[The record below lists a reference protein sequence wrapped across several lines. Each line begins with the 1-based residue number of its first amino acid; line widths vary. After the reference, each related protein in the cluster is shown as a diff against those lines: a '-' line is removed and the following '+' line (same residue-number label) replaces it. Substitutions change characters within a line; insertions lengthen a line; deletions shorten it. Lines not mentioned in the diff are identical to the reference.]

1 MKPWGQSSKAFMVVR
16 ERSHLRQE
24 EVIDLCREKLATY
37 KGRIPAFLVSGLIND
52 GFTASGALAGC
63 GFTLVNIS
71 FSGKGLMRL
80 RVIVLVLAI
89 LAVLSVSTGGG
100 LYYLSLRKTVFNQA
114 EDHAG
119 TRLELLR
126 RQLTTFLSEHIRPV
140 KILAGLKELRMV
152 LETDD
157 PVARGN
163 VDSILDNFLKSL
175 NVEVCYLMDSK
186 GITIASSNRNDYD
199 SFVGKDFSFRP
210 YFKNAVT
217 GSAAVYLAQG
227 TTSRKR
233 GIYYSYPVYDRHAM
247 MIVGVAVIKSSVER
261 IESKL
266 FAGSEGVLLVTDA
279 NGVIFIA
286 NKPEMRFMLL
296 WALSRERIDA
306 INASRQF
313 GDGPWLWTG
322 FEKED
327 AQNAV
332 DRNGARFLYSD
343 MALDN
348 FPGWKIVH
356 LRSWEDIGKQLADP
370 FVRVIGPVI
379 VVIMLLVGISV
390 FILYHMAL
398 QEIIRRK
405 RAEKEL
411 RYSEERYRHIYNHTP
426 VMLHSIDTT
435 GRVIRVSDYWLDKM
449 GYERN
454 EVIGKALTGFYTESS
469 RKIAEELIFPVFF
482 KTGFCKDVPYTY
494 VKKNGEH
501 IEILLSCFGVRDDDG
516 KVVRSLAVSVD
527 VTEKNQVQKDLEQA
541 KEKLARY
548 SQDLEHQ
555 VETRTLELRKVRDT
569 LRQLSGKIMAA
580 HENERRKL
588 ARELHDHLGQI
599 LTALKMDTVWLEKN
613 LMVSNENAAL
623 RARRISSLIDDTIED
638 VRRMA
643 FRLRPG
649 VLDDLG
655 LVAALE
661 ILTRDFEDRSD
672 ISCIFRHDN
681 VPEVDDTLAT
691 SFYRIAQEAV
701 TNAVRHAGATSI
713 KVELKLTGGS
723 LVLCVTDNGSG
734 FIESD
739 QNESVGLGLT
749 GMKERATL
757 VGGDLLIDS
766 GHGQGTRVCCHV
778 KRE

>member
-1 MKPWGQSSKAFMVVR
+1 
-16 ERSHLRQE
+16 
-24 EVIDLCREKLATY
+24 
-37 KGRIPAFLVSGLIND
+37 
-52 GFTASGALAGC
+52 
-63 GFTLVNIS
+63 
-71 FSGKGLMRL
+71 MRL

-89 LAVLSVSTGGG
+89 LAFLSVSTGGG
-100 LYYLSLRKTVFNQA
+100 LYYLSLRKTVFSQA

-119 TRLELLR
+119 TRLELLQ

-157 PVARGN
+157 PVARAN

-175 NVEVCYLMDSK
+175 NVEVCYLMDAK
-186 GITIASSNRNDYD
+186 GMTIASSNRKDYD

-210 YFKNAVT
+210 YFQDALR

-247 MIVGVAVIKSSVER
+247 MIIGVAVIKSSVER

-322 FEKED
+322 FEKKD
-327 AQNAV
+327 GLNAR
-332 DRNGARFLYSD
+332 DRNGSRFLYSD

-356 LRSWEDIGKQLADP
+356 LRSWDDIGKHLADP
-370 FVRVIGPVI
+370 FIRVIGPVI
-379 VVIMLLVGISV
+379 VVILFLVGISV
-390 FILYHMAL
+390 VILYHMAL

-411 RYSEERYRHIYNHTP
+411 RYSEKRYRHIYNHTP

-435 GRVIRVSDYWLDKM
+435 GRIIRVSDYWLDKM
-449 GYERN
+449 GYQRN
-454 EVIGKALTGFYTESS
+454 EVIGKPLTGFYTEAS
-469 RKIAEELIFPVFF
+469 RQIAEDLIFPVFF

-501 IEILLSCFGVRDDDG
+501 IEILLSCFGVRDDEG

-580 HENERRKL
+580 HENERRKV

-613 LMVSNENAAL
+613 LLVSNENAAL

-672 ISCIFRHDN
+672 ISCLFHHEN

-691 SFYRIAQEAV
+691 AFYRIAQEAV

-713 KVELKLTGGS
+713 KVELTLTAGI
-723 LVLCVTDNGSG
+723 LLLCVTDNGSG
-734 FIESD
+734 FVEAEQNDSD
-739 QNESVGLGLT
+739 GLGLT
-749 GMKERATL
+749 GMKERAAL
-757 VGGDLLIDS
+757 VGGDLCIDS
-766 GHGQGTRVCCHV
+766 EHGQGTRVCCRV
-778 KRE
+778 KI

>member
-1 MKPWGQSSKAFMVVR
+1 
-16 ERSHLRQE
+16 
-24 EVIDLCREKLATY
+24 
-37 KGRIPAFLVSGLIND
+37 
-52 GFTASGALAGC
+52 
-63 GFTLVNIS
+63 
-71 FSGKGLMRL
+71 MRL

-89 LAVLSVSTGGG
+89 LAFLSVSAGGG
-100 LYYLSLRKTVFNQA
+100 LYYLSLRKMVFSQA
-114 EDHAG
+114 EDYAG
-119 TRLELLR
+119 TRLELLQ
-126 RQLTTFLSEHIRPV
+126 RQLTSFLSEHIRPV
-140 KILAGLKELRMV
+140 KLLASLKELRMV
-152 LETDD
+152 LEADD
-157 PVARGN
+157 PVARAN
-163 VDSILDNFLKSL
+163 VDSILDNFLNSL
-175 NVEVCYLMDSK
+175 NVEVCYLMDAK

-210 YFKNAVT
+210 YFQNALT

-247 MIVGVAVIKSSVER
+247 MIIGVAVIKSSVER

-296 WALSRERIDA
+296 WGLSRERIDA

-322 FEKED
+322 FEKKDEI
-327 AQNAV
+327 NAV
-332 DRNGARFLYSD
+332 DRNGAGFLYSD
-343 MALDN
+343 MALDK

-356 LRSWEDIGKQLADP
+356 LRSWEDIGKHLADP
-370 FVRVIGPVI
+370 FIQVIGPVI
-379 VVIMLLVGISV
+379 VVVLLFVGISV

-454 EVIGKALTGFYTESS
+454 EVIGKPLTGFYTESS
-469 RKIAEELIFPVFF
+469 RRIAEELIFPVFF

-580 HENERRKL
+580 HENERRKV

-613 LMVSNENAAL
+613 LMVSNETAAL
-623 RARRISSLIDDTIED
+623 RARRISALIDDTIED

-672 ISCIFRHDN
+672 ISCIFKHDN

-691 SFYRIAQEAV
+691 AFYRIAQEAV

-713 KVELKLTGGS
+713 TVELILTAGT
-723 LVLCVTDNGSG
+723 LLLCVTDNGSG
-734 FIESD
+734 FIEAEQNDSD
-739 QNESVGLGLT
+739 GLGLT
-749 GMKERATL
+749 GMKERAAL
-757 VGGDLLIDS
+757 VGGDLCIDS
-766 GHGQGTRVCCHV
+766 EHGQGTRVCCRV
-778 KRE
+778 KINGDAQSS

>member
-1 MKPWGQSSKAFMVVR
+1 
-16 ERSHLRQE
+16 
-24 EVIDLCREKLATY
+24 
-37 KGRIPAFLVSGLIND
+37 
-52 GFTASGALAGC
+52 
-63 GFTLVNIS
+63 
-71 FSGKGLMRL
+71 MRL

-89 LAVLSVSTGGG
+89 LAFLSVFTGGG
-100 LYYLSLRKTVFNQA
+100 LYYLSLRKTVFSQA

-119 TRLELLR
+119 TRLELLK

-140 KILAGLKELRMV
+140 KLLAGFKELRMV
-152 LETDD
+152 LEADD
-157 PVARGN
+157 PVSQAN
-163 VDSILDNFLKSL
+163 VEGILDNFLKSL
-175 NVEVCYLMDSK
+175 NVEVCYIMDAK

-210 YFKNAVT
+210 YFQNALS

-233 GIYYSYPVYDRHAM
+233 GIYYSYPVYDRHGM
-247 MIVGVAVIKSSVER
+247 MILGVAVIKSSVER

-266 FAGSEGVLLVTDA
+266 FAGSEGLLLITDA

-296 WALSRERIDA
+296 WELTRERIDA

-322 FEKED
+322 FKKKD
-327 AQNAV
+327 TMNAV
-332 DRNGARFLYSD
+332 DRNGAGFLYYD
-343 MALDN
+343 MKLDS

-356 LRSWEDIGKQLADP
+356 LRSWEDIRKPLAGP

-379 VVIMLLVGISV
+379 VVVMLLVGISV

-435 GRVIRVSDYWLDKM
+435 GRIIRVSDYWLDKM
-449 GYERN
+449 GFERD
-454 EVIGKALTGFYTESS
+454 EVIGKPLTGFYTKSS

-494 VKKNGEH
+494 VKKNGEY

-541 KEKLARY
+541 KEKLARH

-613 LMVSNENAAL
+613 LMASNENAAL

-638 VRRMA
+638 VRKMA

-672 ISCIFRHDN
+672 ISCIFHHDN

-691 SFYRIAQEAV
+691 AFYRIAQEAV
-701 TNAVRHAGATSI
+701 TNAVRHAGATLI
-713 KVELKLTGGS
+713 KVELTLTKSS
-723 LVLCVTDNGSG
+723 LLLCITDNGSG
-734 FIESD
+734 FIEAE
-739 QNESVGLGLT
+739 QNESDGLGLT
-749 GMKERATL
+749 GMKERAAL
-757 VGGDLLIDS
+757 VGGDLQIDS
-766 GHGQGTRVCCHV
+766 GHGGGTRVCCRV
-778 KRE
+778 KWE

>member
-1 MKPWGQSSKAFMVVR
+1 
-16 ERSHLRQE
+16 
-24 EVIDLCREKLATY
+24 
-37 KGRIPAFLVSGLIND
+37 
-52 GFTASGALAGC
+52 
-63 GFTLVNIS
+63 
-71 FSGKGLMRL
+71 MRL

-89 LAVLSVSTGGG
+89 LAFLSVSAGGG
-100 LYYLSLRKTVFNQA
+100 LYYLSLRKMVFSQA
-114 EDHAG
+114 EDYAG
-119 TRLELLR
+119 TRLELLQ
-126 RQLTTFLSEHIRPV
+126 RQLTSFLSEHIRPV
-140 KILAGLKELRMV
+140 KLLASLKELRMV
-152 LETDD
+152 LEADD
-157 PVARGN
+157 PVARAN
-163 VDSILDNFLKSL
+163 VDSILDNFLNSL
-175 NVEVCYLMDSK
+175 NVEVCYLMDAK

-210 YFKNAVT
+210 YFQNALT

-247 MIVGVAVIKSSVER
+247 MIIGVAVIKSSVER

-296 WALSRERIDA
+296 WGLSRERIDA

-322 FEKED
+322 FEKKDEI
-327 AQNAV
+327 NAV
-332 DRNGARFLYSD
+332 DRNGAGFLYSD
-343 MALDN
+343 MALDK

-356 LRSWEDIGKQLADP
+356 LRSWEDIGKHLADP
-370 FVRVIGPVI
+370 FVQVIGPVI
-379 VVIMLLVGISV
+379 VVVLLFVGISV

-454 EVIGKALTGFYTESS
+454 EVIGKPLTGFYTESS
-469 RKIAEELIFPVFF
+469 RRIAEELIFPVFF

-580 HENERRKL
+580 HENERRKV

-613 LMVSNENAAL
+613 LMVSNETAAL
-623 RARRISSLIDDTIED
+623 RARRISALIDDTIED

-672 ISCIFRHDN
+672 ISCIFKHDN

-691 SFYRIAQEAV
+691 AFYRIAQEAV

-713 KVELKLTGGS
+713 KVELILTAGT
-723 LVLCVTDNGSG
+723 LLLCVTDNGSG

-739 QNESVGLGLT
+739 QNDSDGLGLT
-749 GMKERATL
+749 GMKERAAL
-757 VGGDLLIDS
+757 VGGDLCIDS
-766 GHGQGTRVCCHV
+766 EHGQGTRVCCRV
-778 KRE
+778 KINGDAQPS